1 MPREGLR
8 ARGVAVSAAQL
19 ETMLADLDADG
30 DARVSRA
37 EFDAFCARRRAQI
50 ARTFATLDLDADG
63 RVTSEELRR
72 GIERAGMRV
81 SDDQLRRAF
90 ALVDRDG
97 SGALTVAEFE
107 RVLLLLPQ
115 GANPDA
121 AFDAF
126 IHRAFVDDAES
137 EYTLPRDLDRGT
149 DKIRTR
155 AALLELATK
164 LASGGVAGAVSRT
177 ATAPVDRVKTIM
189 QSGRPLPTPARGSS
203 AASRAAAEKKAPE
216 GLTTRGGTR
225 PPRAPPPPRVWEV
238 CRAVYRAGA
247 RGRSGGATARTC
259 SRWSRRRR

>member
-1 MPREGLR
+1 M
-8 ARGVAVSAAQL
+8 
-19 ETMLADLDADG
+19 
-30 DARVSRA
+30 
-37 EFDAFCARRRAQI
+37 
-50 ARTFATLDLDADG
+50 
-63 RVTSEELRR
+63 TSEELRR

-97 SGALTVAEFE
+97 
-107 RVLLLLPQ
+107 Q

-164 LASGGVAGAVSRT
+164 LASGGIAGAVSRT

-238 CRAVYRAGA
+238 CRAVYRAGGA
-247 RGRSGGATARTC
+247 RAFWRGNGANVLKVVPETAVKFAAFDAFKRAIANDPGNATAGERFLAHHGEARLAQVAKLHFKNTDKVRARL
-259 SRWSRRRR
+259 SG